1 MRNNKLFV
9 IATAL
14 SIIFVVLLGIIVFST
29 VQVVEDVTFDMA
41 APSPNEA
48 SVSTG
53 LIGKE
58 PSSDPSVLSGT
69 SEAGDTGISPA
80 AAAEEKS
87 DSSSKEAGKTDS
99 DASSVADPKADADA
113 SPKKDTDTDADAS
126 SKKDTKADA
135 DASSKKNAETDA
147 DASSKKDAKS
157 DSDASS
163 EKDDK
168 TDSKASSGKK
178 DKTDSDASSGK
189 DDKTD
194 SKSSSGKK
202 GKTDSDASSGK
213 DKETASAG
221 EATADALSDQAAYAA
236 AQLLRSKNDPA
247 FWAGCPDRNV
257 QLLTVNPYSRC
268 GDALTTVTTL
278 VIHYVGNAGTSAMDN
293 REYFEDLKD
302 THITSASSHFIIS
315 LDGEIVQCIPLSEVA
330 YASNDRNNDTIAI
343 ECCHPEAD
351 GKFSDATYASLVE
364 LSAFLCKSFHIN
376 PQELLR
382 HYDVSGKL
390 CPLYFVE
397 HPDEWQEL
405 KDRIEARTDELLAE
419 EEDINIRAA

>member
-1 MRNNKLFV
+1 MRNNKLFI

-14 SIIFVVLLGIIVFST
+14 SIIFVVLLGIIVFSS
-29 VQVVEDVTFDMA
+29 VQVVEDATYDMA
-41 APSPNEA
+41 APSPSEA

-53 LIGKE
+53 LI
-58 PSSDPSVLSGT
+58 SADPSVLSGT
-69 SEAGDTGISPA
+69 TEAGDTGNSSA
-80 AAAEEKS
+80 ADAEEKS
-87 DSSSKEAGKTDS
+87 DGSAKETA
-99 DASSVADPKADADA
+99 KA
-113 SPKKDTDTDADAS
+113 
-126 SKKDTKADA
+126 
-135 DASSKKNAETDA
+135 
-147 DASSKKDAKS
+147 

-163 EKDDK
+163 EKDTKADAD
-168 TDSKASSGKK
+168 TSSKKDERTASDASSKK
-178 DKTDSDASSGK
+178 DDKADSDASPKKDSKTDSDASSGK

-202 GKTDSDASSGK
+202 GKTDSVASSGKDDKTDSKSSSGKKGKTDSVASSGK
-213 DKETASAG
+213 DKETASSA
-221 EATADALSDQAAYAA
+221 ASVTDDALSDQAAYAA

-247 FWAGCPDRNV
+247 FWAGCPARNV
-257 QLLTVNPYSRC
+257 QLLTINPYSRC

-390 CPLYFVE
+390 CPLYYVE

-419 EEDINIRAA
+419 EEDVD

>member
-1 MRNNKLFV
+1 MRNNKLFI

-14 SIIFVVLLGIIVFST
+14 SVIFVVLLGIIVFSS
-29 VQVVEDVTFDMA
+29 VQVVEDVTYDMA

-53 LIGKE
+53 LISAD
-58 PSSDPSVLSGT
+58 SSVSSGT
-69 SEAGDTGISPA
+69 AATGDTGISSVEN
-80 AAAEEKS
+80 AEEQS
-87 DSSSKEAGKTDS
+87 DASSKEAAKTDS
-99 DASSVADPKADADA
+99 AAASGADAKADP
-113 SPKKDTDTDADAS
+113 DAS
-126 SKKDTKADA
+126 SKKDTK
-135 DASSKKNAETDA
+135 TDA
-147 DASSKKDAKS
+147 DASSMKDTKTDTDASSKKDSKADSDVSSKKDA
-157 DSDASS
+157 AS
-163 EKDDK
+163 
-168 TDSKASSGKK
+168 
-178 DKTDSDASSGK
+178 DSDASSGK

-194 SKSSSGKK
+194 SKTSSGKK

-213 DKETASAG
+213 DKETASAA
-221 EATADALSDQAAYAA
+221 EAATAVLSDQEAYAA

-247 FWAGCPDRNV
+247 FWAGCPARNV
-257 QLLTVNPYSRC
+257 QLLTINPYSRC

-390 CPLYFVE
+390 CPLYYVE

-405 KDRIEARTDELLAE
+405 KDRIEARTDELLAA
-419 EEDINIRAA
+419 EEDID

>member
-1 MRNNKLFV
+1 MRNNKLFI

-14 SIIFVVLLGIIVFST
+14 SIIFVVLLGIIIFSS
-29 VQVVEDVTFDMA
+29 VQVVEDATYDMA
-41 APSPNEA
+41 APSPSEA

-53 LIGKE
+53 LI
-58 PSSDPSVLSGT
+58 SADPSVLSGT
-69 SEAGDTGISPA
+69 TEAGDTGNSSA

-87 DSSSKEAGKTDS
+87 DGSAKETA
-99 DASSVADPKADADA
+99 KA
-113 SPKKDTDTDADAS
+113 
-126 SKKDTKADA
+126 
-135 DASSKKNAETDA
+135 
-147 DASSKKDAKS
+147 

-163 EKDDK
+163 EKD
-168 TDSKASSGKK
+168 TTSSKKDERTASDASSKK
-178 DKTDSDASSGK
+178 DDKADSDASPKKDSKTDSDASSGK

-213 DKETASAG
+213 DDKADSKSSSGKKGKTDSDASSGKDKETASSA
-221 EATADALSDQAAYAA
+221 ASVTDALSDQAAYAA

-247 FWAGCPDRNV
+247 FWAGCPARNV
-257 QLLTVNPYSRC
+257 QLLTINPYSRC

-315 LDGEIVQCIPLSEVA
+315 MDGEIVQCIPLSEVA

-390 CPLYFVE
+390 CPLYYVE

-405 KDRIEARTDELLAE
+405 KDRIEARTDELLAA
-419 EEDINIRAA
+419 EEDID

>member
-1 MRNNKLFV
+1 MRNNKLFI

-14 SIIFVVLLGIIVFST
+14 SIIFVVLLGIIVFSS
-29 VQVVEDVTFDMA
+29 VQVVEDATYDMA
-41 APSPNEA
+41 APSPSEA

-53 LIGKE
+53 LI
-58 PSSDPSVLSGT
+58 SADPSVLSGT
-69 SEAGDTGISPA
+69 TEAGDTGNSSA

-87 DSSSKEAGKTDS
+87 DGSAKETA
-99 DASSVADPKADADA
+99 KA
-113 SPKKDTDTDADAS
+113 
-126 SKKDTKADA
+126 
-135 DASSKKNAETDA
+135 
-147 DASSKKDAKS
+147 

-163 EKDDK
+163 EKDTTSSKKDERTASDASSKKDDKADSDASPKKDSK
-168 TDSKASSGKK
+168 TDSDASPKK
-178 DKTDSDASSGK
+178 DSKTDSDASSGK

-247 FWAGCPDRNV
+247 FWAGCPARNV
-257 QLLTVNPYSRC
+257 QLLTINPYSRC

-315 LDGEIVQCIPLSEVA
+315 MDGEIVQCIPLSEVA

-390 CPLYFVE
+390 CPLYYVE

-405 KDRIEARTDELLAE
+405 KDRIEARTDELLAA
-419 EEDINIRAA
+419 EEDID

>member
-1 MRNNKLFV
+1 MRNNKLFI

-14 SIIFVVLLGIIVFST
+14 SIIFVVLLGIIVFSS
-29 VQVVEDVTFDMA
+29 VQVVEDATYDMA
-41 APSPNEA
+41 APSPSEA

-53 LIGKE
+53 LI
-58 PSSDPSVLSGT
+58 SADPSVLSGT
-69 SEAGDTGISPA
+69 TEAGDTGNSSA
-80 AAAEEKS
+80 TAAEEKS
-87 DSSSKEAGKTDS
+87 DGSAKEA
-99 DASSVADPKADADA
+99 AKA
-113 SPKKDTDTDADAS
+113 
-126 SKKDTKADA
+126 
-135 DASSKKNAETDA
+135 
-147 DASSKKDAKS
+147 

-163 EKDDK
+163 EKDTKADADTSSKKDERTASDASSKKDDKADSDASPKKDSKTDSDASSGTDDK
-168 TDSKASSGKK
+168 TDSKSSSGKK
-178 DKTDSDASSGK
+178 GKTDSDASSGK
-189 DDKTD
+189 DDKAD

-213 DKETASAG
+213 DKETASSA
-221 EATADALSDQAAYAA
+221 ASVTDDALSDQAAYAA

-247 FWAGCPDRNV
+247 FWAGCPARNV
-257 QLLTVNPYSRC
+257 QLLTINPYSRC

-315 LDGEIVQCIPLSEVA
+315 MDGEIVQCIPLSEVA

-390 CPLYFVE
+390 CPLYYVE

-419 EEDINIRAA
+419 EEAVD

>member
-1 MRNNKLFV
+1 MRNNKLFI

-14 SIIFVVLLGIIVFST
+14 SIIFVVLLGIIVFSS
-29 VQVVEDVTFDMA
+29 VQVVEDATYDMA
-41 APSPNEA
+41 APSPSEA

-53 LIGKE
+53 LI
-58 PSSDPSVLSGT
+58 SADPSVLSGT
-69 SEAGDTGISPA
+69 TEAGDTGNSSA

-87 DSSSKEAGKTDS
+87 DGSAKETA
-99 DASSVADPKADADA
+99 KA
-113 SPKKDTDTDADAS
+113 
-126 SKKDTKADA
+126 
-135 DASSKKNAETDA
+135 
-147 DASSKKDAKS
+147 

-163 EKDDK
+163 EKDTTSSKKDERTASDASSKKDDKADSDASPKKDSKTDSDASSGTDDK
-168 TDSKASSGKK
+168 TDSKSSSGKK
-178 DKTDSDASSGK
+178 GKTDSDASSGK
-189 DDKTD
+189 DDKAD

-213 DKETASAG
+213 DKETASSA
-221 EATADALSDQAAYAA
+221 ASVTDALSDQAAYAA

-247 FWAGCPDRNV
+247 FWAGCPARNV
-257 QLLTVNPYSRC
+257 QLLTINPYSRC

-315 LDGEIVQCIPLSEVA
+315 MDGEIVQCIPLSEVA

-390 CPLYFVE
+390 CPLYYVE

-419 EEDINIRAA
+419 EEDVD

>member
-1 MRNNKLFV
+1 MRNNKLFI

-14 SIIFVVLLGIIVFST
+14 SIIFVVLLGIIVFSS
-29 VQVVEDVTFDMA
+29 VQVVEDATYDMA
-41 APSPNEA
+41 APSPSEA

-53 LIGKE
+53 LI
-58 PSSDPSVLSGT
+58 SADPSVLSGPT
-69 SEAGDTGISPA
+69 EAGDTGNSSA
-80 AAAEEKS
+80 TDAEEKS
-87 DSSSKEAGKTDS
+87 DGSAKEA
-99 DASSVADPKADADA
+99 AKA
-113 SPKKDTDTDADAS
+113 
-126 SKKDTKADA
+126 
-135 DASSKKNAETDA
+135 
-147 DASSKKDAKS
+147 

-163 EKDDK
+163 EKDTK
-168 TDSKASSGKK
+168 ADSDTSSKKDERTASDASSKK
-178 DKTDSDASSGK
+178 DDKADSDASPKKDSKTDSDASSGT

-213 DKETASAG
+213 DKETASSA
-221 EATADALSDQAAYAA
+221 ASVTDALSDQAAYAA

-247 FWAGCPDRNV
+247 FWAGCPARNV
-257 QLLTVNPYSRC
+257 QLLTINPYSRC

-315 LDGEIVQCIPLSEVA
+315 MDGEIVQCIPLSEVA

-390 CPLYFVE
+390 CPLYYVE

-419 EEDINIRAA
+419 EEDIDLRAA

>member
-1 MRNNKLFV
+1 MRNNKLFI

-14 SIIFVVLLGIIVFST
+14 SIIFVVLLGIIVFSS
-29 VQVVEDVTFDMA
+29 VQVVEDATYDMA
-41 APSPNEA
+41 APSPSEA

-53 LIGKE
+53 LI
-58 PSSDPSVLSGT
+58 SADPSVLSGT
-69 SEAGDTGISPA
+69 TEAGDTGNSSA
-80 AAAEEKS
+80 TAAEEKS
-87 DSSSKEAGKTDS
+87 DGSAKETA
-99 DASSVADPKADADA
+99 KA
-113 SPKKDTDTDADAS
+113 
-126 SKKDTKADA
+126 
-135 DASSKKNAETDA
+135 
-147 DASSKKDAKS
+147 

-163 EKDDK
+163 EKDTKADAD
-168 TDSKASSGKK
+168 TSSKKDERTASDASSKK
-178 DKTDSDASSGK
+178 DDKADSDASPKKDSKTDSDASSGT

-213 DKETASAG
+213 DKETASSA
-221 EATADALSDQAAYAA
+221 ASVTDALSDQAAYAA

-247 FWAGCPDRNV
+247 FWAGCPARNV
-257 QLLTVNPYSRC
+257 QLLTINPYSRC

-315 LDGEIVQCIPLSEVA
+315 MDGEIVQCIPLSEVA

-390 CPLYFVE
+390 CPLYYVE

-419 EEDINIRAA
+419 EEDVD

>member
-1 MRNNKLFV
+1 MRNNKLFI

-14 SIIFVVLLGIIVFST
+14 SIIFVVLLGIIVFSS
-29 VQVVEDVTFDMA
+29 VQVVEDATYDMA
-41 APSPNEA
+41 APSPSEA

-53 LIGKE
+53 LI
-58 PSSDPSVLSGT
+58 SADPSVLSGT
-69 SEAGDTGISPA
+69 TEAGDTGNSSA

-87 DSSSKEAGKTDS
+87 DGSAKETA
-99 DASSVADPKADADA
+99 KA
-113 SPKKDTDTDADAS
+113 
-126 SKKDTKADA
+126 
-135 DASSKKNAETDA
+135 
-147 DASSKKDAKS
+147 

-163 EKDDK
+163 EKDTKADAD
-168 TDSKASSGKK
+168 TSSKKDERTASDASSKK
-178 DKTDSDASSGK
+178 DDKADSDASPKKDSKTDSDASSGTDDKTDSKSSSGKKGKTDSDVSSGK
-189 DDKTD
+189 DDKAD

-213 DKETASAG
+213 DKETASSA
-221 EATADALSDQAAYAA
+221 ASVTDDALSDQAAYAA

-247 FWAGCPDRNV
+247 FWAGCPARNV
-257 QLLTVNPYSRC
+257 QLLTINPYSRC

-390 CPLYFVE
+390 CPLYYVE

-419 EEDINIRAA
+419 EEDVD

>member
-1 MRNNKLFV
+1 MRNNKLFI

-14 SIIFVVLLGIIVFST
+14 SVIFVVLLGIIVFSS
-29 VQVVEDVTFDMA
+29 VQVVEDVTYDMA

-53 LIGKE
+53 LISAD
-58 PSSDPSVLSGT
+58 SSVSSGT
-69 SEAGDTGISPA
+69 AATGDTGISSVEN
-80 AAAEEKS
+80 AEEQ
-87 DSSSKEAGKTDS
+87 S
-99 DASSVADPKADADA
+99 DASSKKAAKTDSAAASGADAKADP
-113 SPKKDTDTDADAS
+113 DAS
-126 SKKDTKADA
+126 SKKDTKTDA
-135 DASSKKNAETDA
+135 DASSMKDTKTDTDA
-147 DASSKKDAKS
+147 SSKKDSKAASDASSKKDAES
-157 DSDASS
+157 N
-163 EKDDK
+163 
-168 TDSKASSGKK
+168 
-178 DKTDSDASSGK
+178 SDASSGK
-189 DDKTD
+189 DDKSD

-213 DKETASAG
+213 DKETAPAA
-221 EATADALSDQAAYAA
+221 EAATAALSDQEVYAA

-247 FWAGCPDRNV
+247 FWAGCPARNV
-257 QLLTVNPYSRC
+257 QLLTINPYSRC

-390 CPLYFVE
+390 CPLYYVE

-405 KDRIEARTDELLAE
+405 KDRIEARTDELLAA
-419 EEDINIRAA
+419 EEDID

>member
-1 MRNNKLFV
+1 MRNNKLFI

-14 SIIFVVLLGIIVFST
+14 SVIFVVLLGIIVFSS
-29 VQVVEDVTFDMA
+29 VQVVEDVTYDMA

-53 LIGKE
+53 LISAD
-58 PSSDPSVLSGT
+58 SSVSSGT
-69 SEAGDTGISPA
+69 AATGDTGISSVEN
-80 AAAEEKS
+80 AEEQS
-87 DSSSKEAGKTDS
+87 DASSKEAAKTDS
-99 DASSVADPKADADA
+99 AAASGADA
-113 SPKKDTDTDADAS
+113 KTDPDAS
-126 SKKDTKADA
+126 SKKDTKTDA
-135 DASSKKNAETDA
+135 DASSMKDTKTDTDA
-147 DASSKKDAKS
+147 SSKKDSKADSDASSKKDAES
-157 DSDASS
+157 NSDA
-163 EKDDK
+163 
-168 TDSKASSGKK
+168 
-178 DKTDSDASSGK
+178 
-189 DDKTD
+189 
-194 SKSSSGKK
+194 SSGKK

-213 DKETASAG
+213 DKETASAA
-221 EATADALSDQAAYAA
+221 EAATAALSDQEVYAA

-247 FWAGCPDRNV
+247 FWAGCPARNV
-257 QLLTVNPYSRC
+257 QLLTINPYSRC

-390 CPLYFVE
+390 CPLYYVE

-405 KDRIEARTDELLAE
+405 KDRIEARTDELLAA
-419 EEDINIRAA
+419 EEDID

>member
-1 MRNNKLFV
+1 MRNNKLFI

-14 SIIFVVLLGIIVFST
+14 SVIFVVLLGIIVFSS
-29 VQVVEDVTFDMA
+29 VQVVEDVTYDMA

-53 LIGKE
+53 LISAD
-58 PSSDPSVLSGT
+58 SSVSSGT
-69 SEAGDTGISPA
+69 AATGDTGISSVEN
-80 AAAEEKS
+80 AEEQ
-87 DSSSKEAGKTDS
+87 S
-99 DASSVADPKADADA
+99 DASSKKAAKTDSAAASGADAKADP
-113 SPKKDTDTDADAS
+113 DAS
-126 SKKDTKADA
+126 SKKDTKTDA
-135 DASSKKNAETDA
+135 DASSMKDTKTDTDA
-147 DASSKKDAKS
+147 SSKKDSKADSDASSKKDAES
-157 DSDASS
+157 N
-163 EKDDK
+163 
-168 TDSKASSGKK
+168 
-178 DKTDSDASSGK
+178 SDASSGK
-189 DDKTD
+189 DDKSD

-213 DKETASAG
+213 DKETAPAA
-221 EATADALSDQAAYAA
+221 EAATAALSDQEVYAA

-247 FWAGCPDRNV
+247 FWAGCPARNV
-257 QLLTVNPYSRC
+257 QLLTINPYSRC

-293 REYFEDLKD
+293 REYFEDLKN

-390 CPLYFVE
+390 CPLYYVE

-405 KDRIEARTDELLAE
+405 KDRIEARTDELLAA
-419 EEDINIRAA
+419 EEDID

>member
-1 MRNNKLFV
+1 MRNNKLFI

-14 SIIFVVLLGIIVFST
+14 SIIFVVLLGIIVFSS
-29 VQVVEDVTFDMA
+29 VQVVEDATYDMA
-41 APSPNEA
+41 APSPSEA

-53 LIGKE
+53 LI
-58 PSSDPSVLSGT
+58 SADPSVLSGT
-69 SEAGDTGISPA
+69 TEAGDTGNSSA

-87 DSSSKEAGKTDS
+87 DGSAKETA
-99 DASSVADPKADADA
+99 KA
-113 SPKKDTDTDADAS
+113 
-126 SKKDTKADA
+126 
-135 DASSKKNAETDA
+135 
-147 DASSKKDAKS
+147 

-163 EKDDK
+163 EKDTTSSKKDDKADSDASPKKDSKTDSDASSGTDDK
-168 TDSKASSGKK
+168 TDSKSSSGKK
-178 DKTDSDASSGK
+178 GKTDSDASSGK
-189 DDKTD
+189 DDKAD

-213 DKETASAG
+213 DKETASSA
-221 EATADALSDQAAYAA
+221 ASVTVALSDQAAYAA

-247 FWAGCPDRNV
+247 FWAGCPARNV
-257 QLLTVNPYSRC
+257 QLLTINPYSRC

-315 LDGEIVQCIPLSEVA
+315 MDGEIVQCIPLSEVA

-390 CPLYFVE
+390 CPLYYVE

-405 KDRIEARTDELLAE
+405 KDRIEARTDELLAA
-419 EEDINIRAA
+419 EEDID

>member
-1 MRNNKLFV
+1 MRNNKLFI

-14 SIIFVVLLGIIVFST
+14 SIIFVVLLGIIVFSS
-29 VQVVEDVTFDMA
+29 VQVVEDATYDMA
-41 APSPNEA
+41 APSPSEA

-53 LIGKE
+53 LI
-58 PSSDPSVLSGT
+58 SADPSVLSGT
-69 SEAGDTGISPA
+69 TEAGDTGNSSA

-87 DSSSKEAGKTDS
+87 DGSAKETA
-99 DASSVADPKADADA
+99 KA
-113 SPKKDTDTDADAS
+113 
-126 SKKDTKADA
+126 
-135 DASSKKNAETDA
+135 
-147 DASSKKDAKS
+147 

-163 EKDDK
+163 EKDTKADAD
-168 TDSKASSGKK
+168 TSSKKDERTASDASSKK
-178 DKTDSDASSGK
+178 DDKADSDASPKKDSKTDSDASSGTDDKTDSKSSSGKKGKTDSDVSSGK
-189 DDKTD
+189 DDKAD

-213 DKETASAG
+213 DKETASSA
-221 EATADALSDQAAYAA
+221 ASVTDDALSDQAAYAA

-247 FWAGCPDRNV
+247 FWAGCPARNV
-257 QLLTVNPYSRC
+257 QLLTINPYSRC

-315 LDGEIVQCIPLSEVA
+315 MDGEIVQCIPLSEVA

-390 CPLYFVE
+390 CPLYYVE

-419 EEDINIRAA
+419 EEDVD

>member
-1 MRNNKLFV
+1 MRNNKLFI

-14 SIIFVVLLGIIVFST
+14 SIIFVVLLGIIVFSS
-29 VQVVEDVTFDMA
+29 VQVVEDATYDMA
-41 APSPNEA
+41 APSPSEA

-53 LIGKE
+53 LI
-58 PSSDPSVLSGT
+58 SADPSVLSGT
-69 SEAGDTGISPA
+69 TEAGDTGNSSA
-80 AAAEEKS
+80 ADAEEKS
-87 DSSSKEAGKTDS
+87 DGSAKEA
-99 DASSVADPKADADA
+99 AKA
-113 SPKKDTDTDADAS
+113 
-126 SKKDTKADA
+126 
-135 DASSKKNAETDA
+135 
-147 DASSKKDAKS
+147 

-163 EKDDK
+163 EKDTKADAD
-168 TDSKASSGKK
+168 TSSKKDERTASDASSKK
-178 DKTDSDASSGK
+178 DDKADSDASPKKDSKTDSDASSGT

-213 DKETASAG
+213 DKETASSA
-221 EATADALSDQAAYAA
+221 ASVTDDALSDQAAYAA

-247 FWAGCPDRNV
+247 FWAGCPARNV
-257 QLLTVNPYSRC
+257 QLLTINPYSRC

-315 LDGEIVQCIPLSEVA
+315 MDGEIVQCIPLSEVA

-390 CPLYFVE
+390 CPLYYVE

-419 EEDINIRAA
+419 EEDVD

>member
-1 MRNNKLFV
+1 MRNNKLFI

-14 SIIFVVLLGIIVFST
+14 SIIFVVLLGIIVFSS
-29 VQVVEDVTFDMA
+29 VQVVEDATYDMA
-41 APSPNEA
+41 APSPSEA

-53 LIGKE
+53 LI
-58 PSSDPSVLSGT
+58 SADPSVLSGT
-69 SEAGDTGISPA
+69 TEAGDTGNSSA
-80 AAAEEKS
+80 ADAEEKS
-87 DSSSKEAGKTDS
+87 DGSAKETA
-99 DASSVADPKADADA
+99 KA
-113 SPKKDTDTDADAS
+113 
-126 SKKDTKADA
+126 
-135 DASSKKNAETDA
+135 
-147 DASSKKDAKS
+147 

-163 EKDDK
+163 EKDTKADAD
-168 TDSKASSGKK
+168 TSSKKDERTASDASSKK
-178 DKTDSDASSGK
+178 DDRTASDASSKKDDRADSDASPKKDSKTDSDASSGTDDKTDSKSSSGK
-189 DDKTD
+189 DDKAD

-213 DKETASAG
+213 DKETASSA
-221 EATADALSDQAAYAA
+221 ASVTDALSDQAAYAA

-247 FWAGCPDRNV
+247 FWAGCPARNV
-257 QLLTVNPYSRC
+257 QLLTINPYSRC

-315 LDGEIVQCIPLSEVA
+315 MDGEIVQCIPLSEVA

-390 CPLYFVE
+390 CPLYYVE

-419 EEDINIRAA
+419 EEDVD

>member
-1 MRNNKLFV
+1 MRNNKLFI

-14 SIIFVVLLGIIVFST
+14 SIIFVVLLGIIVFSS
-29 VQVVEDVTFDMA
+29 VQVVEDATYDMA
-41 APSPNEA
+41 APSPSEA

-53 LIGKE
+53 LI
-58 PSSDPSVLSGT
+58 SADPSVLSGPT
-69 SEAGDTGISPA
+69 EAGDTGNSSA
-80 AAAEEKS
+80 ADAEEKS
-87 DSSSKEAGKTDS
+87 DGSAKEA
-99 DASSVADPKADADA
+99 AKA
-113 SPKKDTDTDADAS
+113 
-126 SKKDTKADA
+126 
-135 DASSKKNAETDA
+135 
-147 DASSKKDAKS
+147 

-163 EKDDK
+163 EKDTKADSDTSSKKDERTASDASSKKDDKADSDASPKKDSK
-168 TDSKASSGKK
+168 TDSDASPKK
-178 DKTDSDASSGK
+178 DSKTDSDASSGK

-213 DKETASAG
+213 DKETASSA
-221 EATADALSDQAAYAA
+221 ASVTDALSDQAAYAA

-247 FWAGCPDRNV
+247 FWAGCPARNV
-257 QLLTVNPYSRC
+257 QLLTINPYSRCGDALTKLLTINPYSRC

-315 LDGEIVQCIPLSEVA
+315 MDGEIVQCIPLSEVA

-390 CPLYFVE
+390 CPLYYVE

-419 EEDINIRAA
+419 EEDVD

>member
-1 MRNNKLFV
+1 MRNNKLFI

-14 SIIFVVLLGIIVFST
+14 SVIFVVLLGIIVFSS
-29 VQVVEDVTFDMA
+29 VQVVEDVTYDMA

-53 LIGKE
+53 LISAD
-58 PSSDPSVLSGT
+58 SSVSSGT
-69 SEAGDTGISPA
+69 AATGDTGISSVEN
-80 AAAEEKS
+80 AEEQ
-87 DSSSKEAGKTDS
+87 S
-99 DASSVADPKADADA
+99 DASSKKAAKTDSAAASGADAKADP
-113 SPKKDTDTDADAS
+113 DAS
-126 SKKDTKADA
+126 SKKDTK
-135 DASSKKNAETDA
+135 TDA
-147 DASSKKDAKS
+147 DASSMKDTKT
-157 DSDASS
+157 DTDASS
-163 EKDDK
+163 KK
-168 TDSKASSGKK
+168 DSKA
-178 DKTDSDASSGK
+178 
-189 DDKTD
+189 
-194 SKSSSGKK
+194 
-202 GKTDSDASSGK
+202 DSDASSGK
-213 DKETASAG
+213 DKETAPAA
-221 EATADALSDQAAYAA
+221 EAATAALSDQEVYAA

-247 FWAGCPDRNV
+247 FWAGCPARNV
-257 QLLTVNPYSRC
+257 QLLTINPYSRC

-390 CPLYFVE
+390 CPLYYVE

-405 KDRIEARTDELLAE
+405 KDRIEARTDELLAA
-419 EEDINIRAA
+419 EEDID

>member
-1 MRNNKLFV
+1 MRNNKLFI

-14 SIIFVVLLGIIVFST
+14 SVIFVVLLGIIVFSS
-29 VQVVEDVTFDMA
+29 VQVVEDVTYDMA

-53 LIGKE
+53 LISTD
-58 PSSDPSVLSGT
+58 SSVSSGT
-69 SEAGDTGISPA
+69 AATGDTGISSVEN
-80 AAAEEKS
+80 AEEQ
-87 DSSSKEAGKTDS
+87 S
-99 DASSVADPKADADA
+99 DASSKKAAKTDSAAASGADAKADP
-113 SPKKDTDTDADAS
+113 DAS
-126 SKKDTKADA
+126 SKKDTKTDA
-135 DASSKKNAETDA
+135 DASSMKDTKTDTDA
-147 DASSKKDAKS
+147 SSKKDLKADSDASSKKDAES
-157 DSDASS
+157 N
-163 EKDDK
+163 
-168 TDSKASSGKK
+168 
-178 DKTDSDASSGK
+178 SDASSGK
-189 DDKTD
+189 DDKSD

-213 DKETASAG
+213 DKETASAA
-221 EATADALSDQAAYAA
+221 EAATAALSDQEVYAA

-247 FWAGCPDRNV
+247 FWAGCPARNV
-257 QLLTVNPYSRC
+257 QLLTINPYSRC

-315 LDGEIVQCIPLSEVA
+315 MDGEIVQCIPLSEVA

-390 CPLYFVE
+390 CPLYYVE

-405 KDRIEARTDELLAE
+405 KDRIEARTDELLAA
-419 EEDINIRAA
+419 EEDID

>member
-1 MRNNKLFV
+1 MRNNKLFI

-14 SIIFVVLLGIIVFST
+14 SIIFVVLLGIIVFSS
-29 VQVVEDVTFDMA
+29 VQVVEDATYDMA
-41 APSPNEA
+41 APSPSEA

-53 LIGKE
+53 LI
-58 PSSDPSVLSGT
+58 SADPSVLSGT
-69 SEAGDTGISPA
+69 TEAGDTGNSSA
-80 AAAEEKS
+80 ADAEEKS
-87 DSSSKEAGKTDS
+87 DGSAKETA
-99 DASSVADPKADADA
+99 KA
-113 SPKKDTDTDADAS
+113 
-126 SKKDTKADA
+126 
-135 DASSKKNAETDA
+135 
-147 DASSKKDAKS
+147 

-163 EKDDK
+163 EKDTKADADTSSKKDERTASDASSKKDDK
-168 TDSKASSGKK
+168 TDSDASPKK
-178 DKTDSDASSGK
+178 DSKTDSDASSGK

-213 DKETASAG
+213 DDKADSKSSSGKKGKTDSDASSGKDKETASSA
-221 EATADALSDQAAYAA
+221 ASVTDDALSDQAAYAA

-247 FWAGCPDRNV
+247 FWAGCPARNV
-257 QLLTVNPYSRC
+257 QLLTINPYSRC

-315 LDGEIVQCIPLSEVA
+315 MDGEIVQCIPLSEVA

-390 CPLYFVE
+390 CPLYYVE

-419 EEDINIRAA
+419 EEDVD

>member
-1 MRNNKLFV
+1 MRNNKLFI

-14 SIIFVVLLGIIVFST
+14 SVIFVVLLGIIVFSS
-29 VQVVEDVTFDMA
+29 VQVVEDVTYDMA

-53 LIGKE
+53 LISAD
-58 PSSDPSVLSGT
+58 SSVSSGT
-69 SEAGDTGISPA
+69 AATGDTGISSVEN
-80 AAAEEKS
+80 AEEQ
-87 DSSSKEAGKTDS
+87 S
-99 DASSVADPKADADA
+99 DASSKKAAKTDSAAASGADAKADP
-113 SPKKDTDTDADAS
+113 DAS
-126 SKKDTKADA
+126 SKKDTKTDA
-135 DASSKKNAETDA
+135 DASSMKDTKTDTDA
-147 DASSKKDAKS
+147 SSKKDSKADSDASSKKDAES
-157 DSDASS
+157 N
-163 EKDDK
+163 
-168 TDSKASSGKK
+168 
-178 DKTDSDASSGK
+178 SDASSGK
-189 DDKTD
+189 DDKSD

-213 DKETASAG
+213 DKETAPAA
-221 EATADALSDQAAYAA
+221 EAATAALSDQEVYAA

-247 FWAGCPDRNV
+247 FWAGCPARNV
-257 QLLTVNPYSRC
+257 QLLTINPYSRC

-390 CPLYFVE
+390 CPLYYVE

-405 KDRIEARTDELLAE
+405 KDRIEARTDELLAA
-419 EEDINIRAA
+419 EEDID